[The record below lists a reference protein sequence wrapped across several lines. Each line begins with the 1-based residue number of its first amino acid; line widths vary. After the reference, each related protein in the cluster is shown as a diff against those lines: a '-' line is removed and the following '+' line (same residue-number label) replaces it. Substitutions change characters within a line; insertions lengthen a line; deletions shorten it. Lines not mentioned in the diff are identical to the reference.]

1 MNSNISILVADDH
14 PMLLKGITD
23 ELLNLDY
30 VVYNAANGAQ
40 ALEIIVSKNPTIA
53 FLDISMPFLTGF
65 EVIKKCQLASL
76 KTKFIILTS
85 HKEKGFLLKA
95 KQMNLSGYLL
105 KEEPFSEIKKCMQ
118 AVLKG
123 GFYASKI
130 FDEIF
135 TNEISSEMKKIKLL
149 SPSERTIIRLI
160 ASKNST
166 KEIAEILVVSKRT
179 IDKHRSNIVK
189 KLGLTSGQD
198 VLSLWVCENKDFLE
212 NV

>member
-1 MNSNISILVADDH
+1 
-14 PMLLKGITD
+14 MLLKGITD
-23 ELLNLDY
+23 ELISLNY
-30 VVYNAANGAQ
+30 VVYSASNGAE

-105 KEEPFSEIKKCMQ
+105 KDEPFSEIKKCMQ

-123 GFYASKI
+123 RFYASKI

-135 TNEISSEMKKIKLL
+135 INEISSEIKKIKLL

-166 KEIAEILVVSKRT
+166 KEIAEILLISKRT
-179 IDKHRSNIVK
+179 IDKHRSNIIK
-189 KLGLTSGQD
+189 KLALTSD
-198 VLSLWVCENKDFLE
+198 SDALSLWVCENKDFLE

>member
-1 MNSNISILVADDH
+1 MNINISILVADGH

-40 ALEIIVSKNPTIA
+40 ALEVIISKNPTIV
-53 FLDISMPFLTGF
+53 FLDISMPYLTGF
-65 EVIKKCQLASL
+65 EVIKKCQLALL
-76 KTKFIILTS
+76 KTKFIIFTA

-95 KQMNLSGYLL
+95 KQMNLDGYLL

-123 GFYASKI
+123 EFYVSKI

-149 SPSERTIIRLI
+149 SASEITIIHLI

-166 KEIAEILVVSKRT
+166 KEIAIALAVSKRT

-189 KLGLTSGQD
+189 KLGLTSGRD
-198 VLSLWVCENKDFLE
+198 AISFWVSENKDFLE

>member
-30 VVYNAANGAQ
+30 VVHSAKNGAQ
-40 ALEIIVSKNPTIA
+40 ALEVIVSKNPAIA

-95 KQMNLSGYLL
+95 KQLKLSGYLL
-105 KEEPFSEIKKCMQ
+105 KDEPFSEIKKCLEV
-118 AVLKG
+118 VLND
-123 GFYASKI
+123 GFYAS
-130 FDEIF
+130 EIF
-135 TNEISSEMKKIKLL
+135 HEVFNIEIDPQIERIKCL
-149 SPSERTIIRLI
+149 SPSERTIVRLI
-160 ASKNST
+160 SGENST
-166 KEIAEILVVSKRT
+166 KEIAEILSVSKRT
-179 IDKHRSNIVK
+179 IDKHRSNIIT
-189 KLGLTSGQD
+189 KLDLFSD
-198 VLSLWVCENKDFLE
+198 SDSLSLWAIENKDLLV
-212 NV
+212 NI